1 MRSLGAHGER
11 RAVAH
16 PGSARQKGAL
26 NRLEEVMCS
35 YYLILSL
42 TPRSDCLRVGSA
54 EESPLS
60 EQEISLEIVT
70 PDSMRYQGT
79 V

>member
-1 MRSLGAHGER
+1 MLLVLR
-11 RAVAH
+11 
-16 PGSARQKGAL
+16 
-26 NRLEEVMCS
+26 
-35 YYLILSL
+35 SL

-60 EQEISLEIVT
+60 EREISLEIGT
-70 PDSMRYQGT
+70 PDSMRCQDT